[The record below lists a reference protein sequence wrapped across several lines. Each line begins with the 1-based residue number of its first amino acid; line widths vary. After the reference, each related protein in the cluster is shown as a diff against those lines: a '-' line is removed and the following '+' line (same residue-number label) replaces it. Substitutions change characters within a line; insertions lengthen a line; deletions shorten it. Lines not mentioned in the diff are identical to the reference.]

1 MKKDPFRF
9 YSRLNLSEL
18 TGIKAAT
25 LLQLAKHI
33 KQAPDS
39 CIYHHTHRYL
49 QIHQHIC
56 PEPPNDFA
64 YWVSNVMKEEELAEK
79 LTSIDV
85 IRFPSISELRNFVAR
100 VITDYVSNNTK
111 SKFKFAKQNQEF
123 HFIKSVSFIFFTRQ
137 EAYDLKSFLDALQK
151 VTISSIYFHMF
162 ESRIRLGKESNDF
175 SFWLAQS
182 LGENELAQR
191 ISSLDPYAFTMEG
204 LRLKLITLVKNASK

>member
-1 MKKDPFRF
+1 MKEEPFRF

-18 TGIKAAT
+18 TGIRAAT
-25 LLQLAKHI
+25 LLQLAKCI

-64 YWVSNVMKEEELAEK
+64 YWVSTIMKEEELAEK

-85 IRFPSISELRNFVAR
+85 IRFPSISELRKTVAQ
-100 VITDYVSNNTK
+100 VITDYVSGNPK
-111 SKFKFAKQNQEF
+111 AKFKFAKQNQEF
-123 HFIKSVSFIFFTRQ
+123 HFIKSVSFIFFAKQ
-137 EAYDLKSFLDALQK
+137 EAYDLKSFLGALQK

-162 ESRIRLGKESNDF
+162 ESKIRLGKESNDF
-175 SFWLAQS
+175 SFWLAES
-182 LGENELAQR
+182 LGEDELAHR

-204 LRLKLITLVKNASK
+204 LRFKLIALVKNSLK